1 MKASCSPSSCRL
13 VFRLKDMPSVV
24 EDTGNIDF
32 PGRIVDEAKE
42 CFVSFPG
49 KYASGWD
56 ALIDEK
62 AEHKQS
68 IACVFLCTPESG
80 LGQHAQDPTKAE
92 GVCYCRAIY
101 GDRDHKQLGY
111 LKLLRKGTDKVQ
123 EEEERQKAQYT
134 KTVVIREDASK
145 EELKKAEQEAKEACI
160 KNDNKASWGCAWF
173 EKWKNNVTKAVDLGQ
188 QLKVVFFPGQVGQ
201 GKVAWED
208 LPRENLWNGI
218 GCGGSQKS
226 EIAYLDMGDLDYD
239 ETDAI
244 NFLRHE
250 FQRGTEVIAMLNGKW
265 QKGMIVSPPQP
276 DMKCSVQCSNTGRIF
291 ETDRVRHGDTIHKL
305 LEAVGEDRFL
315 QMVESNL
322 PEGVKL
328 VGSRPEESIL
338 QDGEVS
344 EQGLEHF
351 LHTVVAAVF
360 ILNMF

>member
-1 MKASCSPSSCRL
+1 MKESYSPSHCRL

-62 AEHKQS
+62 AKHAQS

-80 LGQHAQDPTKAE
+80 LGQHSQDPAE
-92 GVCYCRAIY
+92 AKGVCYCRKIY

-111 LKLLRKGTDKVQ
+111 LKLLRKGTDEVQ
-123 EEEERQKAQYT
+123 EKNAKEKARST
-134 KTVVIREDASK
+134 KTVVIREDAS
-145 EELKKAEQEAKEACI
+145 EEALFFAEQEAKEAWE
-160 KNDNKASWGCAWF
+160 KNGKRASWGCAWF
-173 EKWKNNVTKAVDLGQ
+173 EKWKENVTKAVDLGQ

-208 LPRENLWNGI
+208 LPKENLWNGI

-226 EIAYLDMGDLDYD
+226 EIAYLDMQGLDYV

-244 NFLRHE
+244 NFLGHE
-250 FQRGTEVIAMLNGKW
+250 FQWGTEVIAMLNGKW

-276 DMKCSVQCSNTGRIF
+276 DMKCSVLCSKTGRIF
-291 ETDRVRHGDTIHKL
+291 ETDRVRHGNTIQKL
-305 LEAVGEDRFL
+305 LEAVGEYRFL
-315 QMVESNL
+315 QMVENTL
-322 PEGVKL
+322 PEGVEL
-328 VGSRPEESIL
+328 VGSRPQESIL

-344 EQGLEHF
+344 E
-351 LHTVVAAVF
+351 
-360 ILNMF
+360 

>member
-1 MKASCSPSSCRL
+1 MKASPSNSRCRL
-13 VFRLKDMPSVV
+13 VFRLKEMPAVV

-32 PGRIVDEAKE
+32 RGRIVDEAKE

-62 AEHKQS
+62 AKHEQS
-68 IACVFLCTPESG
+68 IACVFLCTPQNG
-80 LGQHAQDPTKAE
+80 LGQHSQDPDSAE
-92 GVCYCRAIY
+92 GVCYCRKIY
-101 GDRDHKQLGY
+101 GIRDHKQLGY

-134 KTVVIREDASK
+134 GAVVIREDASE

-160 KNDNKASWGCAWF
+160 KNDNRASWGCAWF
-173 EKWKNNVTKAVDLGQ
+173 EKWKENVTKAVELGQ

-208 LPRENLWNGI
+208 LPLEELWNGI

-226 EIAYLDMGDLDYD
+226 EIAYLDMKGFPYV
-239 ETDAI
+239 ETDASR
-244 NFLRHE
+244 FLCHE
-250 FQRGTEVIAMLNGKW
+250 FQSGTEVIAMPLNGKW
-265 QKGMIVSPPQP
+265 QKGTIVSPPQGP

-291 ETDRVRHGDTIHKL
+291 KTDRVRHGDTIQKL

-315 QMVESNL
+315 QMVENNL
-322 PEGVKL
+322 PEGVEL
-328 VGSRPEESIL
+328 VGSRPQESIL

-344 EQGLEHF
+344 EQGLTNSFAYRRCRFVHF
-351 LHTVVAAVF
+351 
-360 ILNMF
+360 